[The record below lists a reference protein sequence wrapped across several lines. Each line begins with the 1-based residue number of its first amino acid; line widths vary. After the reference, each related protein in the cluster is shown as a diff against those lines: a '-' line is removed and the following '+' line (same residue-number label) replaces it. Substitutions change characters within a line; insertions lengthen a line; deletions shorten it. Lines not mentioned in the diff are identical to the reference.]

1 MQNDINNP
9 YLQKSIAFFKID
21 NVELWSFRL
30 TSLMPFLARPFYIS
44 NVWLLNNVQRVI
56 DLRSESLSTNSVK
69 RINLLQLMMDA
80 STGEKVI
87 VRIFI
92 EYLCNE

>member
-1 MQNDINNP
+1 M
-9 YLQKSIAFFKID
+9 
-21 NVELWSFRL
+21 
-30 TSLMPFLARPFYIS
+30 S

-56 DLRSESLSTNSVK
+56 DLGSESLSTNSVK
-69 RINLLQLMMDA
+69 LIDLLQLMMDA

-92 EYLCNE
+92 ECLCNE